1 PSNALATQRDITAN
15 PKGLKFRELD
25 SAMLPRVLDQVDLA
39 LINTNYA
46 LDAGLDP
53 TRDALAI
60 EGSDS
65 PYVNFLVARADNRDD
80 PRVQALARA
89 LTSAEVKAFI
99 EQKYRGAVLPAF
111 WAMPVLLAIL
121 LAVLLAAGLML
132 LLLPLSL
139 WQRYRVARSRRQA
152 IGWVVGLAWWSAL
165 ASSLLMLLSTAL
177 AGLLWPLAWSYV
189 AMAYPAGLLLGAA
202 GHALTRFE
210 PTPAR
215 RP

>member
-1 PSNALATQRDITAN
+1 
-15 PKGLKFRELD
+15 
-25 SAMLPRVLDQVDLA
+25 
-39 LINTNYA
+39 
-46 LDAGLDP
+46 
-53 TRDALAI
+53 
-60 EGSDS
+60 
-65 PYVNFLVARADNRDD
+65 
-80 PRVQALARA
+80 
-89 LTSAEVKAFI
+89 
-99 EQKYRGAVLPAF
+99 
-111 WAMPVLLAIL
+111 MPVLLAIL

-210 PTPAR
+210 ATPAGLYYRSNAWLVSALALLVGVRLVAGLVQTVRVWTTSAQWPESGWLSHAGLLAVGALLLGYATAQAWGLRHRLARYR
-215 RP
+215 RHRGYDRSPH